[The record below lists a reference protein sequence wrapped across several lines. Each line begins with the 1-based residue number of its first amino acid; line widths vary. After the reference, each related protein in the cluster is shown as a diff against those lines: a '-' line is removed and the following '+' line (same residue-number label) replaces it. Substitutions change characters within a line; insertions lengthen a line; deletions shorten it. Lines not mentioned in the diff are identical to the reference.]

1 VLGHPAAVP
10 PAASDPS
17 ASGSGATLASI
28 EEYATDDLDKRSR
41 LVLRG
46 LAAFGRAFVEHKRQE
61 VEDDPDA
68 LTPGGAAGWD
78 ALGMIFRSV
87 PPVLLVFLPPHAD
100 MCISCRIGGVSAAV
114 SAWICYKMWRERVLA
129 DRRAKA
135 AARGYRIGG

>member
-1 VLGHPAAVP
+1 M
-10 PAASDPS
+10 
-17 ASGSGATLASI
+17 SGSEATLASI
-28 EEYATDDLDKRSR
+28 EEYAPDDLDQRSR

-61 VEDDPDA
+61 GESDPDA

-78 ALGMIFRSV
+78 ALGMIFRFV
-87 PPVLLVFLPPHAD
+87 ARVLYIFSRAD
-100 MCISCRIGGVSAAV
+100 DVCTLCRIGGVSAAV
-114 SAWICYKMWRERVLA
+114 SAWICYKMWRERILA